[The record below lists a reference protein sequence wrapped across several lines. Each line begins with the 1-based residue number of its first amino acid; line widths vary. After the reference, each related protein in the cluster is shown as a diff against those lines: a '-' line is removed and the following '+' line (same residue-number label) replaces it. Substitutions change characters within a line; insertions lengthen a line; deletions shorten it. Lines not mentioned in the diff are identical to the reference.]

1 MITVRLSGIIL
12 AATAAANLFGV
23 AAFAQVQQQAGVSAL
38 KGHNSN
44 APVDVTA
51 DRIEVQDRADR
62 AIFVGNVHATQA
74 ELTLETQRLT
84 VAYSNKPAAPS
95 VKPGAPPAPGPSP
108 SPSPAGSGVQ
118 IHRLDAA
125 GGVVVHSPSETA
137 KGDFGIYDL
146 DRKLITVIG
155 NVQLTQGQNVVNG
168 QRLVINLDSGRAVV
182 DGGPPGVNS
191 SGGRV
196 SGHFTVP
203 QKTNT
208 TPSNASPGSPPRNS
222 PGR

>member
-1 MITVRLSGIIL
+1 MMHMRSFGIIL
-12 AATAAANLFGV
+12 ALSFAAGSAGM
-23 AAFAQVQQQAGVSAL
+23 AQVQQQGSTSAL
-38 KGHNSN
+38 KGHNGN

-62 AIFVGNVHATQA
+62 AMFVGNVHATQA
-74 ELTLETQRLT
+74 ELTLDTDRLT
-84 VAYSNKPAAPS
+84 VAYSNKPG
-95 VKPGAPPAPGPSP
+95 GA
-108 SPSPAGSGVQ
+108 AGSTGNVQ

-146 DRKLITVIG
+146 DRKLITLIG
-155 NVQLTQGQNVVNG
+155 NVRLTQKNNIVNG

-203 QKTNT
+203 QK
-208 TPSNASPGSPPRNS
+208 SNGS
-222 PGR
+222 